1 MAEEKPPIPPPI
13 GAISVEVDE
22 RWMGEWVAYGFVEM
36 ARASPT
42 TQSSTATSKE
52 VNQMFQTPDITPA
65 QIIAVVGAV
74 LGVARRWPPARQGC
88 RTR

>member
-36 ARASPT
+36 ARSLANHADFDRYLEGGESNVSDP
-42 TQSSTATSKE
+42 
-52 VNQMFQTPDITPA
+52 
-65 QIIAVVGAV
+65 
-74 LGVARRWPPARQGC
+74 
-88 RTR
+88 